1 MVIFDCNGVLIDSE
15 PIAAAVLSEAF
26 KRVGVVISA
35 ESVTRQFHGRRL
47 ADILT
52 AVEAAIRRKLPQ
64 NFAAA
69 VAAEMLRRLRA
80 DVRPIPHVSHALT
93 WIRGPKAVASSSP
106 LDRMRASLDVTGL
119 LRFFEPR
126 LFSASDMPR
135 GKPAPDLF
143 LRVAAHSQVEPATC
157 IVVEDSAPGVAAAAA
172 AGMTPVGFVGGSQT
186 PGKLARDLVAAGA
199 LTVIADMR
207 ALKSTITDLRG
218 W

>member
-1 MVIFDCNGVLIDSE
+1 MPWGHASEGPMVIFDCNGVLIDSE

-106 LDRMRASLDVTGL
+106 LDRMR
-119 LRFFEPR
+119 
-126 LFSASDMPR
+126 
-135 GKPAPDLF
+135 
-143 LRVAAHSQVEPATC
+143 
-157 IVVEDSAPGVAAAAA
+157 
-172 AGMTPVGFVGGSQT
+172 
-186 PGKLARDLVAAGA
+186 
-199 LTVIADMR
+199 
-207 ALKSTITDLRG
+207 
-218 W
+218 